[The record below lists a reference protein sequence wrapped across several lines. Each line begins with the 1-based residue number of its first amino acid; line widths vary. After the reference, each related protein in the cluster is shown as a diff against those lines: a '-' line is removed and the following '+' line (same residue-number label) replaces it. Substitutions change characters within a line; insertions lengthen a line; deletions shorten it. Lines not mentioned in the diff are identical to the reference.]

1 MEVRKMKNFSKYL
14 YLLFVMIWLLSSCSA
29 YAKESA
35 PYYINADFVMED
47 NSSDYQVCGVDL
59 YFLNKT
65 EKKINEFTVVFYL
78 FDEDGEP
85 ISEGKSNIVLNINR
99 EIEENQTFF
108 DCISLDK
115 YFNYKP
121 DSNCLID
128 YLYVSRI
135 VYEDGSLWND
145 PFGMICF

>member
-1 MEVRKMKNFSKYL
+1 MKNFNKYL

-35 PYYINADFVMED
+35 PYYINADFVMEN
-47 NSSDYQVCGVDL
+47 NSSDYQMCGVDL

-65 EKKINEFTVVFYL
+65 KKKINEFTVVFYL

-99 EIEENQTFF
+99 EIDENQTFF

-115 YFNYKP
+115 YFNGKP
-121 DSNCLID
+121 DSKCLID